1 MSAVVAE
8 SGTIQALNSRTMQ
21 PKLRLDFPSTRRQ
34 AAPLLSVNTEPLP
47 PVLLAK
53 ADRLGLATGFCR
65 HYEMT
70 TAAAGVGQAAIG
82 ALVGQPGQRLGGG
95 GRSWQG
101 A

>member
-1 MSAVVAE
+1 MGFAMPEIVIRA
-8 SGTIQALNSRTMQ
+8 
-21 PKLRLDFPSTRRQ
+21 
-34 AAPLLSVNTEPLP
+34 SVHINN
-47 PVLLAK
+47 
-53 ADRLGLATGFCR
+53 RFGLATGFCR
-65 HYEMT
+65 HHEMT